1 MGQILLLF
9 IFSFFRL
16 YQLPNSLF
24 FFNDWGRDMLVLLKW
39 QQTGLPAFG
48 SSHQRSSFQQSAV
61 YFYLLYPDI
70 SSLAVTPYLPFYLNH
85 FYLIVLYSFL
95 SFLKNSNLATSL
107 LITFYLI
114 SVHPNYHP
122 KSFCLEPIFY
132 PAAYFCLYLFF
143 LPTSKKYSLFSLW
156 VFPSPSAW
164 PYPFHIQP
172 RRC

>member
-1 MGQILLLF
+1 MTGDATCWFFSNGNRLVSPLLGPLTSALPF
-9 IFSFFRL
+9 NKALSISTFFTRISPLWRSPHIFR
-16 YQLPNSLF
+16 
-24 FFNDWGRDMLVLLKW
+24 
-39 QQTGLPAFG
+39 
-48 SSHQRSSFQQSAV
+48 
-61 YFYLLYPDI
+61 
-70 SSLAVTPYLPFYLNH
+70 FYLNH

-143 LPTSKKYSLFSLW
+143 YQLQKNILYFLSGFFLSISLAISLSYSAAPLLISLFIYWLI
-156 VFPSPSAW
+156 FPAK
-164 PYPFHIQP
+164 
-172 RRC
+172 R